1 MKESFVE
8 IFNVIKDTNLGIFL
22 IAVLTFGITFVNFYR
37 NRPSIK
43 IGQLSTHD
51 SRIIKP
57 DFIDD
62 KTPDV
67 YWQRDYRVLV
77 DVIITNK
84 SAKPISI
91 IEFVLNDSLRFNSY
105 IRPGSSYSI
114 TVKPQEETI
123 DGVIFGYG
131 SSTQIIFSLHNKL
144 LQPVV
149 DIPPY
154 TSVRGFLFF
163 SCFNKDDVNIGK
175 NELKIITSRKTFIK
189 DVNVFDIEMSRLPL
203 PDSIVKAR
211 NQHFE

>member
-1 MKESFVE
+1 MLIESVNFIKE
-8 IFNVIKDTNLGIFL
+8 NTNLGTFF

-43 IGQLSTHD
+43 IEQLSTSD
-51 SRIIKP
+51 SRLIKP
-57 DFIDD
+57 DFIDN

-67 YWQRDYRVLV
+67 YWQRDYRVLI
-77 DVIITNK
+77 DIIITNK

-91 IEFVLNDSLRFNSY
+91 IEFVLNNSLKFNSY
-105 IRPGSSYSI
+105 TRPGSAYSI
-114 TVKPQEETI
+114 TVKPKEESI
-123 DGVIFGYG
+123 DGLIISYG
-131 SSTQIIFSLHNKL
+131 SSTQKNFSLHNKL
-144 LQPVV
+144 LQPIV
-149 DIPPY
+149 DIPPH

-163 SCFNKDDVNIGK
+163 TSSNENVVNIGK

-189 DVNVFDIEMSRLPL
+189 DINIFDIEMSRLPL